1 MHRSAVSA
9 ASALLLLSA
18 CAILPDHG
26 DGGRAA
32 SCRSTQAG
40 AAGGTATPTR
50 WLLSRADAPALDAW
64 CAAVGPAVAI
74 AATVTPDEAVDSL
87 LVVSWNVHVGGG
99 DMVRFVADLRSGAL
113 TGGPVRHFA
122 LLLQETH
129 RTGPVVPQPLD
140 GARIAER
147 ISRQPLHG
155 QRLPVDELA
164 RHLGLHGIY
173 VPSMQNGRVRGAAVR
188 EDRGNAILATLPL
201 ETPVALELPLVRQR
215 RVAVT
220 GVARGRT
227 GAGAAWTLQLT
238 SVHLENRGGRDV
250 LGVSGRAR
258 QAEWLVGALPSA
270 GLAVLGG
277 DLNTWVLG
285 AAEPAVTAMLPHFP
299 DTPDALP
306 DGPTHTSH
314 VVVRARL
321 DYLFARMPGGA
332 MTAYAR
338 APGQYGSDHYPVMA
352 WLHFPGAA
360 GLSSP

>member
-1 MHRSAVSA
+1 MA
-9 ASALLLLSA
+9 AARRPA
-18 CAILPDHG
+18 GAPRPWRQVG
-26 DGGRAA
+26 RRGRRRAA
-32 SCRSTQAG
+32 DPA
-40 AAGGTATPTR
+40 R

-74 AATVTPDEAVDSL
+74 AAATPPDEAVDSL

-99 DMVRFVADLRSGAL
+99 DMVRFVADLRSGVL

-129 RTGPVVPQPLD
+129 RSGSAVPEPVDGARVAERITRQPLD
-140 GARIAER
+140 GE
-147 ISRQPLHG
+147 
-155 QRLPVDELA
+155 RLPVDEVA
-164 RHLGLHGIY
+164 RQLGLHVIY
-173 VPSMQNGRVRGAAVR
+173 VPSMHNGRVRGAATR

-201 ETPVALELPLVRQR
+201 ESPVALELPVVRQR

-227 GAGAAWTLQLT
+227 SAGTQWALQLT

-258 QAEWLVGALPSA
+258 QAEWLVEALPPA

-285 AAEPAVTAMLPHFP
+285 AAEPAVSAMLLHFP

-314 VVVRARL
+314 LVVRARL

-352 WLHFPGAA
+352 WLHFPGVAD
-360 GLSSP
+360 LSSP